1 MIYFLSDAHLGSLA
15 IERGWAHQ
23 KRLIQLLEEMSKD
36 AVSIYMLGDM
46 FDFWMEYYRHDH
58 SKRQFSPF
66 IHELKSLTK
75 RGIHL
80 HFFIGNHDLWTFGGI
95 EQMTGAEVHYHPT
108 TLHRYGKSIYLCH
121 GDGVMPSNWQTLY
134 PKPVVKKIKR
144 FMQLRKIFHSR
155 FLQNCFRTLPPA
167 WGNWFGYN
175 WAKKSRLKELANPCP
190 YKGEDKEEL
199 VLFAKEQEQQGNHRH
214 YYIFGH
220 RHIELDLQ
228 ITRDSRVVI
237 LGDCFQ
243 QFTYAKLDHK
253 GQLTLC
259 NYEQ

>member
-15 IERGWAHQ
+15 IERGYAHQ
-23 KRLIQLLEEMSKD
+23 KKLIAMLEEMSKD

-58 SKRQFSPF
+58 SKRQYTPF
-66 IHELKSLTK
+66 VQELKSLTK

-80 HFFIGNHDLWTFGGI
+80 HFFIGNHDLWTFGGL
-95 EQMTGAEVHYHPT
+95 EQLTGAEIHYHPT
-108 TLHRYGKSIYLCH
+108 TINRFGKSIYLCH
-121 GDGVMPSNWQTLY
+121 GDGIMPSNWQTLY
-134 PKPVVKKIKR
+134 PKPVVRKIKR
-144 FMQLRKIFHSR
+144 FMHLRAIFHSK
-155 FLQNCFRTLPPA
+155 FLQTCFRCLPPS

-199 VLFAKEQEQQGNHRH
+199 VLFAKEQEQTGNHRD

-243 QFTYAKLDHK
+243 QFTYAKLDRK